1 MHMEQ
6 AKTNRVALSSNWVLL
21 CAGALPQKA
30 SRLPIR
36 RKENEKKRHATNFG
50 KNGAYLSYLN
60 MSCMDIILAYSI
72 PLLLM
77 NFDISI
83 SLNLQRTGG
92 LAI

>member
-1 MHMEQ
+1 MYMEQ
-6 AKTNRVALSSNWVLL
+6 AMTNRVALSSNWVLL
-21 CAGALPQKA
+21 CAVAVPQKG

-60 MSCMDIILAYSI
+60 MSCMDVILAYSI